1 MPLYPIAIR
10 RCQHI
15 KVNGVQCGSPALQN
29 EKHCFFHDTWR
40 RKAMKPATSLTKP
53 NIEFRTLSKMMM
65 PLLEDANSIQV
76 GLTEIVRLLADQR
89 IEYRTAALM
98 LYALQT
104 AAANIKNTSLEPKLP
119 SHVVIDQENVE
130 RRPLGAT
137 AWSAQGGCEYGDLQ
151 PKSEAEEK
159 DSALHR
165 LVDLLLNS
173 PDIVDLKIKKD
184 DTGNLYLGRETPR
197 GEPLLSRS
205 EQFKAGAGASD
216 AS

>member
-29 EKHCFFHDTWR
+29 EKHCFFHDAWR
-40 RKAMKPATSLTKP
+40 RKAMKPATSLTTP
-53 NIEFRTLSKMMM
+53 NIEFHTLSKITL

-76 GLTEIVRLLADQR
+76 GLTEIVRLLADQQ

-104 AAANIKNTSLEPKLP
+104 AAGNIKNTSLEPKLP
-119 SHVVIDQENVE
+119 TSAFIDRESVN
-130 RRPLGAT
+130 RRPLGPA
-137 AWSAQGGCEYGDLQ
+137 ARSAEGDREYGDLQ
-151 PKSEAEEK
+151 AKSEAEEK
-159 DSALHR
+159 DSALYR
-165 LVDLLLNS
+165 LVDLLINS
-173 PDIVDLKIKKD
+173 PDMVDLKIKKD

-197 GEPLLSRS
+197 GTPLLPRS
-205 EQFKAGAGASD
+205 EQSKAGAAASD

>member
-29 EKHCFFHDTWR
+29 EKHCFFHDAWR
-40 RKAMKPATSLTKP
+40 RKAMKPATSLTTP
-53 NIEFRTLSKMMM
+53 NIEFRSLSKITL
-65 PLLEDANSIQV
+65 PLLEDANSIQI
-76 GLTEIVRLLADQR
+76 GLTEIVRLLVDQQ
-89 IEYRTAALM
+89 IEYRTAALI

-104 AAANIKNTSLEPKLP
+104 AAGNIKNTSLEPKLP
-119 SHVVIDQENVE
+119 THAV
-130 RRPLGAT
+130 
-137 AWSAQGGCEYGDLQ
+137 
-151 PKSEAEEK
+151 AEEK

-165 LVDLLLNS
+165 LVDLLVNS

-184 DTGNLYLGRETPR
+184 DTGSLYLGRETPR
-197 GEPLLSRS
+197 ATALLPRS
-205 EQFKAGAGASD
+205 EQFKAGEAVSD

>member
-1 MPLYPIAIR
+1 MPSYPIAIR

-29 EKHCFFHDTWR
+29 ERHCFFHDAWR
-40 RKAMKPATSLTKP
+40 RKAMKAATSLSTP
-53 NIEFRTLSKMMM
+53 NIELHTLSKITL

-76 GLTEIVRLLADQR
+76 GLTEIVRLLADQQ

-104 AAANIKNTSLEPKLP
+104 AAANIKNTSLEPKFP
-119 SHVVIDQENVE
+119 NHVVIDQESVN
-130 RRPLGAT
+130 RHPLGAT
-137 AWSAQGGCEYGDLQ
+137 AWSAEEGCEYGDLQ
-151 PKSEAEEK
+151 PKPEAEEK
-159 DSALHR
+159 DSTLHR

-197 GEPLLSRS
+197 GTSLLPRS
-205 EQFKAGAGASD
+205 EQFKAGAAASD